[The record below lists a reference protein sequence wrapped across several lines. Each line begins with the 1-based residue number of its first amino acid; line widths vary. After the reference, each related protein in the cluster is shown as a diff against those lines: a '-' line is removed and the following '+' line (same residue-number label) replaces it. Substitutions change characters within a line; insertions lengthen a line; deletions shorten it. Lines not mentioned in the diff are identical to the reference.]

1 MEGEKAASVNEELHF
16 RSASVDFEASLA
28 FWKGGKVEMKAS
40 LFLFRNILKENEQSV
55 RGRSLTANRD
65 TLRFTD
71 LTDYF
76 YLLLWNMQR
85 TEAKWNNVW

>member
-1 MEGEKAASVNEELHF
+1 
-16 RSASVDFEASLA
+16 
-28 FWKGGKVEMKAS
+28 MKAS

-76 YLLLWNMQR
+76 YLLL
-85 TEAKWNNVW
+85 